1 MKFLVIIPFWVVLQG
16 MGCVFLE
23 QPTNPLKGEQIPSQ
37 LSINTP
43 FDSKSTNKTEIIS
56 SSNLVTTPTSGG
68 REASTQSTN
77 QLNTSKGHKAVSTS
91 TSPDEEI
98 FQDKLKIAYSK
109 ATFNERIQAVASSFL
124 GTPYIGSTLEIN
136 EVEQLVVN
144 LQGLDCW
151 TFVECSVAIALVA
164 EANRGDFD
172 FFKEKLQSLRYRE
185 GKIDGYGSRIH
196 YFSDW
201 MMQQEQNQI
210 LKIITDDLG
219 GIPYPKMTEYI
230 SNHPSSYP
238 KMSDEKTKND
248 LKNAEKRLHERI
260 WTYIPKS
267 KVAKMESKI
276 QEGDIVA
283 MTSSEPD
290 LDITHQGFAVK
301 KNGHIYV
308 IHASSDHHKV
318 MITQRPLFD
327 YLARNKGQSGIMVA
341 RFK

>member
-1 MKFLVIIPFWVVLQG
+1 MKFLVIIPFWVVLHG

-23 QPTNPLKGEQIPSQ
+23 QSPSPLKGEQVPSN
-37 LSINTP
+37 LIENTSIE
-43 FDSKSTNKTEIIS
+43 SKSASKTETIS
-56 SSNLVTTPTSGG
+56 SNNLETTLHSGG
-68 REASTQSTN
+68 RGAISN
-77 QLNTSKGHKAVSTS
+77 
-91 TSPDEEI
+91 SPDEEI
-98 FQDKLKIAYSK
+98 FQTKLKIAYTK
-109 ATFNERIQAVASSFL
+109 TTFNERVHAVAASFL

-201 MMQQEQNQI
+201 MMQQENNQI
-210 LKIITDDLG
+210 LKIVTDDLG
-219 GIPYPKMTEYI
+219 GISYPKMTEYI
-230 SNHPSSYP
+230 SNHPNSYP

-248 LKNAEKRLHERI
+248 LKNAEKRLHERK

-267 KVAKMESKI
+267 KVSKMESKI

-301 KNGHIYV
+301 KNGRIY
-308 IHASSDHHKV
+308 ILHASSDHHKV